1 VTRSNPILTLCALMC
16 FIGCLMWAFPAYA
29 QPQQMG
35 PLVVSLNGG
44 FAAQTESDLKDT
56 EGAFSVNR
64 WFLAAGVDYVW
75 DRRTSLGISFGAG
88 ESTYDF
94 TGLTAN
100 GGEAPWGTA
109 EDQRLSLI
117 GRFGFGETGSVII
130 IPSYRYNGEKDSD
143 SGEARTWG
151 LLAGAAWRISE
162 DLTIGPGIGV
172 FSQLE
177 DSSRVFPILVIDWNI
192 TERWSLSTGRGLA
205 ASQGPGLTLSYQFRP
220 TWSFGLAGRYE
231 DVRFRLD
238 ETGPVPNG
246 VGRDKSFPMVLSAAW
261 DPTPKVGLSLFAGA
275 EIAGELELQDP
286 DGVTVESSDY
296 DAAPLLGFSFNVK
309 F

>member
-1 VTRSNPILTLCALMC
+1 MTCGNFFPALCAL
-16 FIGCLMWAFPAYA
+16 ICLTGTLPAYA

-35 PLVVSLNGG
+35 PLVVNLDGG
-44 FAAQTESDLKDT
+44 YATQTESDLKDT
-56 EGAFSVNR
+56 AGAFSVNR

-94 TGLTAN
+94 TGLTN
-100 GGEAPWGTA
+100 DGGEAPWDTA
-109 EDQRLSLI
+109 EDQRLSLV

-162 DLTIGPGIGV
+162 DLTIGPGFGV

-192 TERWSLSTGRGLA
+192 TERWNLSTGRGLA
-205 ASQGPGLTLSYQFRP
+205 ASQGPGLSLSYQLNP
-220 TWSFGLAGRYE
+220 AWSLGFTGRYE

-238 ETGPVPNG
+238 ENGPVHNG
-246 VGRDKSFPMVLSAAW
+246 VGRDKSFPMVLSASWA
-261 DPTPKVGLSLFAGA
+261 PTPKVGLSLFAGA

-286 DGVTVESSDY
+286 DGVTVERSDY
-296 DAAPLLGFSFNVK
+296 DAAPLLGFSFKAK